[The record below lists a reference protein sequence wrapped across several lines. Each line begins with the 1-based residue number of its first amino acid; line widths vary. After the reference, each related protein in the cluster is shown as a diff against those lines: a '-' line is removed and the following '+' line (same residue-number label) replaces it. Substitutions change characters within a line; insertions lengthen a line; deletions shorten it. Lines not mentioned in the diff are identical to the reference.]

1 MFQLLVVGLDF
12 DWQFSHIAPGRPVCA
27 FFALKRQAGGGFNDD
42 PEDEVGEEDLPME
55 EELMASDEE
64 DQGTYK

>member
-1 MFQLLVVGLDF
+1 ML
-12 DWQFSHIAPGRPVCA
+12 ART
-27 FFALKRQAGGGFNDD
+27 RQAGGGFNDD

-64 DQGTYK
+64 DEGGTYK